1 MKYQEILTQDEIQ
14 QLIDAC
20 PEVFKKEVTI
30 QKYQLII
37 KAFITTGMR
46 DSELINSTV
55 SWIIP
60 PKNNTTTLL
69 RIQKNEYPVKFTPK
83 YISER
88 EVPITA
94 ELFSDLTDF
103 IGSRK
108 GGFIF
113 RSQNPKNRNRYNKR
127 TIINGI
133 NSISKEVF
141 NKTIGTHI
149 FRRTFASYIY
159 SNFKDVIQVQ
169 KLMGHGK
176 PEVTWRYI
184 KQIPTRENYNEII
197 DLDIFKYT
205 LTKESE

>member
-14 QLIDAC
+14 QLIDTC
-20 PEVFKKEVTI
+20 QVVFKKESTI
-30 QKYQLII
+30 RKFQLII
-37 KAFITTGMR
+37 KTFITTGMR

-60 PKNNTTTLL
+60 PKNKSTALV
-69 RIQKNEYPVKFTPK
+69 RIQSNDYPVKFTPK

-88 EVPITA
+88 EVPITS
-94 ELFSDLTDF
+94 ELYFDLTNY

-113 RSQNPKNRNRYNKR
+113 RSQNARDKNRYNKR
-127 TIINGI
+127 AIINGI
-133 NSISKEVF
+133 NSISKEIF

-159 SNFKDVIQVQ
+159 SNFKDVVQVQ

-184 KQIPTRENYNEII
+184 KHIPTRENYNKII
-197 DLDIFKYT
+197 DLDIFKYS
-205 LTKESE
+205 LIKH